1 MGLLN
6 FGSSLDD
13 PRTQGL
19 LALGL
24 GLMGGRGNFGQVLSQ
39 AGMQG
44 LGAYQAGQ
52 DRVSAQKRS
61 GLQQAMLE
69 MQMAAAKRAAEQE
82 ERDRALLAEYSMPRF
97 APGASVMKPG
107 SMAQGP
113 LPLNPMEVLQKGG
126 SMPLLQQLSSLQ
138 TMGLPK
144 VARTVEVDDGKGG
157 KATMQLD
164 EFGRPVGQQLP
175 GYVAPVQVNQG
186 DKVTFARPQA
196 GVSLPVGM
204 SPSERDASAR
214 GWESNRLAK
223 DRFAFDKE
231 QANTGKWSFD
241 PTRGVRVNAA
251 TGQFA
256 PIAGPDG
263 KPLEPKPSSANLS
276 EGERK
281 AGTLYLRLEGALKD
295 INDVSG
301 ANPKAASPGVGSSVL
316 SVLPLVG
323 GPASNLTKGA
333 DRRKIEAAQ
342 LDALDAALTLGTGA
356 AYTREQ
362 LEGYRE
368 AYFPTVYDTPAEV
381 AMKRQRFER
390 VVEAARLAAG
400 RAADVASPPQNKP
413 AAAPQMPE
421 GLDILNQIEAELNR
435 RGR

>member
-52 DRVSAQKRS
+52 DRVAAQKRS

-186 DKVTFARPQA
+186 DKVTFARPQT

-214 GWESNRLAK
+214 GWASNRLAN
-223 DRFAFDKE
+223 DRFSWE
-231 QANTGKWSFD
+231 QT
-241 PTRGVRVNAA
+241 
-251 TGQFA
+251 Q
-256 PIAGPDG
+256 AGSGNKPPQGYRWKPDG
-263 KPLEPKPSSANLS
+263 SLEAIPGGPADIKATADGQKAEKRKELALASAENVLGIVNEAKNLVGPLTAGGGSLMARIPATPARDLQAKLETVKANL
-276 EGERK
+276 GFD
-281 AGTLYLRLEGALKD
+281 RLQAMREASPTGGALGAVAVQELTALQSTVASLDQAQSPAQLASALEK
-295 INDVSG
+295 IEMHYGNWMDVMSG
-301 ANPKAASPGVGSSVL
+301 NPLGTFARSRKPKAAPTSREDLLKS
-316 SVLPLVG
+316 
-323 GPASNLTKGA
+323 A
-333 DRRKIEAAQ
+333 DDIVR
-342 LDALDAALTLGTGA
+342 DA
-356 AYTREQ
+356 
-362 LEGYRE
+362 
-368 AYFPTVYDTPAEV
+368 
-381 AMKRQRFER
+381 M
-390 VVEAARLAAG
+390 
-400 RAADVASPPQNKP
+400 
-413 AAAPQMPE
+413 
-421 GLDILNQIEAELNR
+421 